1 MMARECD
8 KYRHPKRA
16 VPGHPGTPP
25 RGHRWRGAGRV
36 CAAPRRTNRGA
47 RGEWYTQR
55 RYRRYCEEGG
65 EGAQPDVVGGPGPS
79 TSPECRSPKRAAMPT
94 GRLAEPGAPAHACP
108 GTAGEAAWRAPQP
121 PPANGGSPVREGRSA
136 AQGRVPPDGPRL
148 QRPVCSRRG
157 LREGR
162 APKSKVRARWIAK
175 LHSKGRILYDSCEGV
190 PGNPAQRDS
199 TPVGRQVVRCLSGGP
214 TGLPG
219 AVPLTSSAEPS
230 CETRPPCGLRGR
242 RPTGRSGRPHP
253 DSNRRRGGAAGGR
266 AGFSRRVPG
275 VRSTRRYPAA
285 RGRSRVPYQ

>member
-1 MMARECD
+1 ML
-8 KYRHPKRA
+8 
-16 VPGHPGTPP
+16 PGVS
-25 RGHRWRGAGRV
+25 GRV
-36 CAAPRRTNRGA
+36 ALRS
-47 RGEWYTQR
+47 QR
-55 RYRRYCEEGG
+55 YE
-65 EGAQPDVVGGPGPS
+65 
-79 TSPECRSPKRAAMPT
+79 
-94 GRLAEPGAPAHACP
+94 
-108 GTAGEAAWRAPQP
+108 
-121 PPANGGSPVREGRSA
+121 
-136 AQGRVPPDGPRL
+136 
-148 QRPVCSRRG
+148 
-157 LREGR
+157 
-162 APKSKVRARWIAK
+162 IAK

-219 AVPLTSSAEPS
+219 AVPLTASAEPS

-285 RGRSRVPYQ
+285 RGRSRVPYQRLGLPARCCRGLRECRDPKSAARARRSAILHSKGRILYDRAKGCLETQPKGTRLRSSGRCSGICRAAPRDYQAQSHPFSPPKWGRPRWRV